1 MKSLLQDRGLLESPD
16 VEMEKE
22 QDLKNEM
29 TMTQEVMT
37 AAAHPVQ
44 QSQDGSV
51 LEDLQQQEITV
62 LNVQMD
68 SILIQLKQPE
78 LQDVVMA

>member
-1 MKSLLQDRGLLESPD
+1 MKSQLQDRGLLESPD

-44 QSQDGSV
+44 
-51 LEDLQQQEITV
+51 
-62 LNVQMD
+62 
-68 SILIQLKQPE
+68 
-78 LQDVVMA
+78 